1 MWLPENGTETV
12 FITLH
17 GFNDYSNFIKDNAV
31 FFNENRIALY
41 SYDQRGFGNA
51 PFRGRWP
58 GTQVLVDDVKTIV
71 PLVRNKHSDLP
82 IYLLGDSMGGAVVM
96 LAMTGPNPPKVDRV
110 ILVAPAVWSR
120 SSMPFYQRWALWIAS
135 RTIPW
140 VTVTGKSLDITAS
153 DNKDMLKE
161 LGRDPLVIKGT
172 RIDTIHGLSNLMD
185 AAFNVRNG
193 LNVPTLMLYGEKD
206 ELIPKE
212 PTFAVYRQLQ
222 EHNSNQLRFIFY
234 RDGYHM
240 LLRDLQAD
248 VVMNDILSWRN
259 SPTAPVPSVQNGV
272 ATEINKSGKVKFASG
287 SSH

>member
-1 MWLPENGTETV
+1 
-12 FITLH
+12 
-17 GFNDYSNFIKDNAV
+17 
-31 FFNENRIALY
+31 
-41 SYDQRGFGNA
+41 
-51 PFRGRWP
+51 
-58 GTQVLVDDVKTIV
+58 
-71 PLVRNKHSDLP
+71 
-82 IYLLGDSMGGAVVM
+82 
-96 LAMTGPNPPKVDRV
+96 
-110 ILVAPAVWSR
+110 
-120 SSMPFYQRWALWIAS
+120 MPFYQRWALWIAS

-140 VTVTGKSLDITAS
+140 VTVTGESLDITAS
-153 DNKDMLKE
+153 DNRDMLKE

-172 RIDTIHGLSNLMD
+172 RIGTIHGLSNLMD

-206 ELIPKE
+206 ELIPRE

-287 SSH
+287 RSH